1 MSQLLMSQKLM
12 GIHVC
17 LEMRQGTLRLISM
30 WGTSLFRGVLCWWMV
45 NKPQTGGSK
54 KIYVQNTK
62 CNFHLLLKLKCSNT
76 WCTSISIMNWGNS
89 HISQNQNQANV
100 TIMWKKTSITKLSW
114 VWVELYALI
123 RNFTT
128 WKWTSKVE
136 PHTTALAFVI
146 EIFLVMIGSETRRN
160 EKECAPFNKQILRYN
175 PRCYH
180 K

>member
-1 MSQLLMSQKLM
+1 MR
-12 GIHVC
+12 IRVC
-17 LEMRQGTLRLISM
+17 PEMRQCTLRLISM
-30 WGTSLFRGVLCWWMV
+30 SATSLFRGVLCWWMV
-45 NKPQTGGSK
+45 NKLQTGGSK
-54 KIYVQNTK
+54 KK
-62 CNFHLLLKLKCSNT
+62 CAKSKCYFHLLLKLKCLNT

-100 TIMWKKTSITKLSW
+100 TIMWKKTSRTRLSW

-160 EKECAPFNKQILRYN
+160 EKECSPFNKQILRYN